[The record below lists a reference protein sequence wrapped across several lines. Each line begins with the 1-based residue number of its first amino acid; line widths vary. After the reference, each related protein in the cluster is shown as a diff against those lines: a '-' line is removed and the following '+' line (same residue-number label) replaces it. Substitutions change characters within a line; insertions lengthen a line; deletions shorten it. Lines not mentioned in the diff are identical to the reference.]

1 MFDAVIPSFKFMTA
15 HPFKPEVE
23 HLMEGSEEFES
34 FPEPSAAGSGTPS
47 GLAEGVA
54 VVALG
59 RGPGQPR
66 PADAVAAGGTARSL
80 RLLLVED
87 DPEEADLTRRLLLRA
102 QRARYEVDRV
112 GTAEEGLQ
120 RLAEGAYDVC
130 LADLY
135 LPGRDGL
142 AFLRTLR
149 ARDVQ
154 IPVVLYSGYADEEME
169 SLAIDLGAAD
179 FLDKEELD
187 TARLDR
193 SLRFAIARSRD
204 LARLDRLAQYD
215 ELTGLANRALFR
227 DRLDKALAAARRH
240 RSLVGVVLLD
250 LNGFKAVNDRLGHG
264 AGDALLREV
273 GERLRR
279 SLRETDTVARLGG
292 DEFAVVVEDLRRAE
306 DAAIVGRKILD
317 AVAPAFAFDGEP
329 VCITA
334 SIGMAL
340 YPRDGETAEQ
350 LVERADAAMYRA
362 KREGGNLCRFH
373 DSALDREIAR
383 GPVLAAE
390 LQAAIAADE
399 LALLFQPQVTLA
411 PGPVGLATIVR
422 WDHPGYG
429 EVEAEDFRALAER
442 AGLMEE
448 LTDWLIRAACAQAR
462 RWVSQGFG
470 PLHLA
475 VPIYS
480 RRQLAWSGLAER
492 VEEQCRLHGIPP
504 AALEL
509 EIEEQLLLEELLAG
523 GAAFDSL
530 RRSRVRIAV
539 ARFGAGP
546 TSLMVLRDAPVHTL
560 KLARELIHDTP
571 RDEHR
576 TLFVSSIVELAR
588 TLRLRLVAEGIENKA
603 QLQMLRRAGCDA
615 VQAIISCP
623 PLPERDATAWLR
635 RAQQRQRRR

>member
-1 MFDAVIPSFKFMTA
+1 
-15 HPFKPEVE
+15 
-23 HLMEGSEEFES
+23 MEGDEQFES
-34 FPEPSAAGSGTPS
+34 FRSRPAEPGATP
-47 GLAEGVA
+47 GLAEGGA

-59 RGPGQPR
+59 RALGQPR
-66 PADAVAAGGTARSL
+66 AANLEAGGETVRSL

-102 QRARYEVDRV
+102 ERARYEVERV
-112 GTAEEGLQ
+112 TTAEEGLQ
-120 RLAEGAYDVC
+120 RVAGEHFDVC

-142 AFLRTLR
+142 AFLRMLR
-149 ARDVQ
+149 AREVQ
-154 IPVVLYSGYADEEME
+154 LPVVLYSGYAEEEVE

-240 RSLVGVVLLD
+240 RSLVAVALLD
-250 LNGFKAVNDRLGHG
+250 LNGFKAVNDRLGHA
-264 AGDALLREV
+264 AGDALLRRV
-273 GERLRR
+273 GERLREA
-279 SLRETDTVARLGG
+279 LRETDTVARLGG
-292 DEFAVVVEDLRRAE
+292 DEFALVIEDLRRPE

-317 AVAPAFAFDGEP
+317 AVAPPFAFEGTRVE
-329 VCITA
+329 VTA

-340 YPRDGETAEQ
+340 HPRDGEDAER
-350 LVERADAAMYRA
+350 LIERADAAMYRA

-373 DSALDREIAR
+373 DSGLDREIGMA
-383 GPVLAAE
+383 PVLASE
-390 LQAAIAADE
+390 LREAIAGE
-399 LALLFQPQVTLA
+399 GLELLFQPQVTLA
-411 PGPVGLATIVR
+411 PGPVGLATVVR
-422 WDHPGYG
+422 WNHPRHGQLEG
-429 EVEAEDFRALAER
+429 EAFRRLAER
-442 AGLMEE
+442 SGLMEE
-448 LTDWLIRAACAQAR
+448 LTDWLIESACSQVR

-492 VEEQCRLHGIPP
+492 VEEKCRTHGIPP

-509 EIEEQLLLEELLAG
+509 EIEEQLLLEELQAG
-523 GAAFDSL
+523 GAAFESL
-530 RRSRVRIAV
+530 RRSRVRVAV

-560 KLARELIHDTP
+560 KLAHELIHDTP
-571 RDEHR
+571 RDSHR

-588 TLRLRLVAEGIENKA
+588 TLKLRLVAEGIQDKS

-623 PLPERDATAWLR
+623 PLPERDAAAWLR

>member
-1 MFDAVIPSFKFMTA
+1 MDDSKQFR
-15 HPFKPEVE
+15 PFRNPA
-23 HLMEGSEEFES
+23 S
-34 FPEPSAAGSGTPS
+34 EPSAPP
-47 GLAEGVA
+47 GLAESGA

-59 RGPGQPR
+59 RPLGQCR
-66 PADAVAAGGTARSL
+66 EAIADPVAGMARSL

-87 DPEEADLTRRLLLRA
+87 DPEEAELTRRLLLRA
-102 QRARYEVDRV
+102 QRARYEVERV
-112 GTAEEGLQ
+112 STAEEGLQ
-120 RLAEGAYDVC
+120 RITADRFDVC

-154 IPVVLYSGYADEEME
+154 IPVVLYSGYAEEE
-169 SLAIDLGAAD
+169 VENLAIDLGAAD

-187 TARLDR
+187 TVRLDR
-193 SLRFAIARSRD
+193 CLRFAIARSQD

-250 LNGFKAVNDRLGHG
+250 LNGFKAVNDRLGHA
-264 AGDALLREV
+264 AGDALLRQV
-273 GERLRR
+273 GERLRAT
-279 SLRETDTVARLGG
+279 LRETDTVARLGG
-292 DEFAVVVEDLRRAE
+292 DEFAMVFEDLRRAE

-317 AVAPAFAFDGEP
+317 AVAPAFNFDREP
-329 VCITA
+329 VRISA
-334 SIGMAL
+334 SIGMVL
-340 YPRDGETAEQ
+340 YPRDGDTAEQ
-350 LVERADAAMYRA
+350 LIERADAAMYRA

-373 DSALDREIAR
+373 DPALDREIAR
-383 GPVLAAE
+383 GPVLAEE
-390 LQAAIAADE
+390 LRAAIAAE
-399 LALLFQPQVTLA
+399 QLGLLFQPQVTLA

-422 WDHPGYG
+422 WNHPRYG
-429 EVEAEDFRALAER
+429 EVEADGFRELAER

-448 LTDWLIRAACAQAR
+448 LTDWLIMSACAQAR

-492 VEEQCRLHGIPP
+492 VEEQCRLHGVPP

-560 KLARELIHDTP
+560 KLAHELIHDTP
-571 RDEHR
+571 RDDRR
-576 TLFVSSIVELAR
+576 TLFVSSVVELAR
-588 TLRLRLVAEGIENKA
+588 TLKLRLVAEGIQDKS

-635 RAQQRQRRR
+635 RAQQRQRQR

>member
-1 MFDAVIPSFKFMTA
+1 MDDSKQFRPVRGP
-15 HPFKPEVE
+15 
-23 HLMEGSEEFES
+23 
-34 FPEPSAAGSGTPS
+34 AGGPPAPP
-47 GLAEGVA
+47 GLAESGA

-59 RGPGQPR
+59 RPPSPCR
-66 PADAVAAGGTARSL
+66 EPLADPSTGMARSL

-87 DPEEADLTRRLLLRA
+87 DPEEAELTRRLLQRA
-102 QRARYEVDRV
+102 QRARYEVERV
-112 GTAEEGLQ
+112 STAEEGLQ
-120 RLAEGAYDVC
+120 RITADRFDIC

-154 IPVVLYSGYADEEME
+154 LPVVLYSGYAEEE
-169 SLAIDLGAAD
+169 VENLAIDLGAAD

-187 TARLDR
+187 TVRLDR
-193 SLRFAIARSRD
+193 CLRFAIARSQD

-250 LNGFKAVNDRLGHG
+250 LNGFKAVNDRLGHA
-264 AGDALLREV
+264 AGDALLRQV
-273 GERLRR
+273 GERLRAT
-279 SLRETDTVARLGG
+279 LRETDTVARLGG
-292 DEFAVVVEDLRRAE
+292 DEFAMVFEDLRRAE
-306 DAAIVGRKILD
+306 DAAIIGRKILD
-317 AVAPAFAFDGEP
+317 AVAPAFRFDREP
-329 VCITA
+329 VRISA
-334 SIGMAL
+334 SIGMVL
-340 YPRDGETAEQ
+340 YPRDGDTAEQ
-350 LVERADAAMYRA
+350 LIERADAAMYRA

-373 DSALDREIAR
+373 DPVLDREIAR
-383 GPVLAAE
+383 GPVLAEE
-390 LQAAIAADE
+390 LRAAIAAGQ
-399 LALLFQPQVTLA
+399 LGLLFQPQVTLA
-411 PGPVGLATIVR
+411 PGPVGLATILR
-422 WDHPGYG
+422 WNHPRYG
-429 EVEAEDFRALAER
+429 AVEADAFRELAER

-448 LTDWLIRAACAQAR
+448 LTDWLIMSACAQAR

-492 VEEQCRLHGIPP
+492 VEEQCRLQGIPP

-509 EIEEQLLLEELLAG
+509 EIEEQLLLEELQAG

-560 KLARELIHDTP
+560 KLAHELIHDTP
-571 RDEHR
+571 RDDRR
-576 TLFVSSIVELAR
+576 TLFVSSVVELAR
-588 TLRLRLVAEGIENKA
+588 TLKLRLVAEGIQDKS

-623 PLPERDATAWLR
+623 PLPEKDATAWLR